1 MSEAAT
7 AGGSTP
13 PWRVRVGSAAVRDC
27 GPMLDVQWLACGA
40 VLARAHA
47 QLFLQLPEPVGV
59 RIGGVARLAPAGDL
73 ATLAGLDEP
82 SSGSLTATVDFRDPE
97 SGDLDP
103 DANPNPHPN
112 PEP

>member
-1 MSEAAT
+1 M
-7 AGGSTP
+7 GG
-13 PWRVRVGSAAVRDC
+13 AAVRDC

-47 QLFLQLPEPVGV
+47 QLFLQLPEPTGV

-97 SGDLDP
+97 SGDPDP
-103 DANPNPHPN
+103 TLTPILIRTLILILCLNPNPDP
-112 PEP
+112 